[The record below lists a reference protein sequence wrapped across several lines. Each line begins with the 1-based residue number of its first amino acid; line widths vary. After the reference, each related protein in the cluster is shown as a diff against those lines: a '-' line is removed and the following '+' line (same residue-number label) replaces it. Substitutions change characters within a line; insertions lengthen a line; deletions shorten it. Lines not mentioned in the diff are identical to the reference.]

1 MNTIEVPAVIFTI
14 VKLLVLFGILLYSIF
29 AAIIVRQEQLMAN
42 VLEESFEPVLRMI
55 TIVHLV
61 AAIAVFAIALLLL

>member
-1 MNTIEVPAVIFTI
+1 MNTIVVPAVIFTI

-55 TIVHLV
+55 TMVHLV